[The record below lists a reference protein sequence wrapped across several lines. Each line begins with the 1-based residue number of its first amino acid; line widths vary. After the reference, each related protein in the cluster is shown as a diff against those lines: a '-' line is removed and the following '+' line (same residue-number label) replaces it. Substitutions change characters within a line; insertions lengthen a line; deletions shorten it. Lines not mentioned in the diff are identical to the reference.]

1 MFKCELCHSFLPFE
15 FVHKGMVIDL
25 LEIEV
30 PLCRSYFIMETVS
43 TSPYFKILHVIIP
56 DKKGIIV
63 GKANYCDMII
73 KDEMLGLEMAKF

>member
-1 MFKCELCHSFLPFE
+1 
-15 FVHKGMVIDL
+15 
-25 LEIEV
+25 
-30 PLCRSYFIMETVS
+30 METVS
-43 TSPYFKILHVIIP
+43 TSPYFKILHTIIP